1 MTNDDGK
8 PPVAPVSDERRPLSF
23 EELFRRAQ
31 HDIGGPLAFWAFQHA
46 KASGRREKADREL
59 KRVEESLRQL
69 QYRAS
74 VLHGEAAVEL
84 IMEKAPSVIEFHRL
98 DVALADAIEQQQGA
112 ANVMQLLAA
121 RPSPTGTSGQ
131 GSRSPPSAPSAIR
144 AVPTQRNG
152 NTTGGTPSSAAGTK

>member
-8 PPVAPVSDERRPLSF
+8 PPVAPVSDARRPLSF

-121 RPSPTGTSGQ
+121 RPSPIATSAPA
-131 GSRSPPSAPSAIR
+131 SRSPTSAPSSGR
-144 AVPTQRNG
+144 AAMTRPTG
-152 NTTGGTPSSAAGTK
+152 NISVVAGSSAAGTK